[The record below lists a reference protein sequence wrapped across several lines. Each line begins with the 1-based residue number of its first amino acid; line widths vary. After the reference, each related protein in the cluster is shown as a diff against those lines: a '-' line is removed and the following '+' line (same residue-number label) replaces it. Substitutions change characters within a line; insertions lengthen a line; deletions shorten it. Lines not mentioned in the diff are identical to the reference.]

1 MSGVAAWDVSAAL
14 GWLKRKARKSTLA
27 SMARYNIPSDTA
39 LGVSMKE
46 IQTLAREI
54 GRDHALAEK
63 LWQSGI
69 YEAQLLAAYVDDPAQ
84 VTAAQMDRWCHGF
97 GNWAVCDTVCFA
109 LFDRT
114 PHAWAKVHKWAGRT
128 AEYEKRAAF
137 ALLWA
142 LTVHDK
148 RASDDRFRDGLA
160 LIRKAADDERHFVKK
175 AINMALRATGKRNA
189 ALHRAAIE
197 LARELGAS
205 TNAHARWVGK
215 DALRELGSAAVQR
228 RITAAQK
235 RSTR

>member
-84 VTAAQMDRWCHGF
+84 VTAAQMDRWCRGF

-109 LFDRT
+109 FSIERRMPGPRCT
-114 PHAWAKVHKWAGRT
+114 NG
-128 AEYEKRAAF
+128 RAAQPSTKSG
-137 ALLWA
+137 LLSRCYG
-142 LTVHDK
+142 H
-148 RASDDRFRDGLA
+148 
-160 LIRKAADDERHFVKK
+160 
-175 AINMALRATGKRNA
+175 
-189 ALHRAAIE
+189 
-197 LARELGAS
+197 
-205 TNAHARWVGK
+205 
-215 DALRELGSAAVQR
+215 
-228 RITAAQK
+228 
-235 RSTR
+235 

>member
-69 YEAQLLAAYVDDPAQ
+69 YEAQLLAAYVDDPAR
-84 VTAAQMDRWCHGF
+84 VTAAQMDRWCRGF

-148 RASDDRFRDGLA
+148 RASDDRFRDGLG

-205 TNAHARWVGK
+205 TNVHARWVGK

-228 RITAAQK
+228 RVTAAQK